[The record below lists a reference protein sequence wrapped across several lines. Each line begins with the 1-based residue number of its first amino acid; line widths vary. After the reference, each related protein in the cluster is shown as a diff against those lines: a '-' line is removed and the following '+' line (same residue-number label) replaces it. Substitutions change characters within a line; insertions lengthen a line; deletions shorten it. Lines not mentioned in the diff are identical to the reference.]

1 MVRSDIFFVVC
12 QRWALNGCLFDKWE
26 CCEEKIF
33 VGENTSDW
41 AKGGCNERKAYLFVC
56 YLGRG
61 WIDCWKLKT
70 RSWWRDAESLEV
82 SGSSRWPKQ
91 TGSPVCHLSACS
103 SPALLGSFNPLPPHL
118 ARHITNPLRGLFT
131 WCRGGFP
138 LAFSLASWREKKLM
152 VQRSTR
158 TRLAWLCL
166 DEKELGFHL
175 GIASVIWLEIVCPFT
190 CYSPNPQTLAA
201 SAYLKRS
208 MSLFKFSQHIKGPM
222 IRYFSSYLK
231 LKVSC
236 WTKSCTKG

>member
-56 YLGRG
+56 YLGRV

-131 WCRGGFP
+131 WCRRGFP
-138 LAFSLASWREKKLM
+138 LACSLASWREKTLM
-152 VQRSTR
+152 VAS
-158 TRLAWLCL
+158 LAWLGFVWLGLAWPGDNKCYLIRNCL
-166 DEKELGFHL
+166 PFHML
-175 GIASVIWLEIVCPFT
+175 FT
-190 CYSPNPQTLAA
+190 QPSNIGCL
-201 SAYLKRS
+201 
-208 MSLFKFSQHIKGPM
+208 SLSETVYVLIQVFTTYKSTND
-222 IRYFSSYLK
+222 SSF
-231 LKVSC
+231 
-236 WTKSCTKG
+236 